1 MIKICKKK
9 DCNNTAIARGKYCN
23 IHRTNKVKNNIPVLM
38 EETKQET
45 KYNND
50 EDIELALKLS
60 LETLKIEKI
69 NKIEEDRKLKI
80 DQESAFNETVKLDI
94 ERMNRKKVEVE
105 ELENKRIN
113 ISKNNPT
120 EKENYFNIKIK
131 LPSNKAL
138 IKKFKE
144 ESYVR
149 DIRDYLDVYF
159 FDNNINIKNYILLIN
174 ALEKK
179 TLENSD
185 LISSLNMSNNFMIF
199 LEDLDS

>member
-23 IHRTNKVKNNIPVLM
+23 IHRTNKAKNNIPILR
-38 EETKQET
+38 EET

-60 LETLKIEKI
+60 LETLKMEKT
-69 NKIEEDRKLKI
+69 NKIEEDRKLKV

-94 ERMNRKKVEVE
+94 ERMNRKKLELE

-144 ESYVR
+144 ESYVN

-179 TLENSD
+179 KLENSD

-199 LEDLDS
+199 LEDIDS

>member
-9 DCNNTAIARGKYCN
+9 DCNNTAITRGKYCN
-23 IHRTNKVKNNIPVLM
+23 IHRTNKVKNNIPVLR
-38 EETKQET
+38 EET
-45 KYNND
+45 KYNNVD
-50 EDIELALKLS
+50 EDIEIALKLS
-60 LETLKIEKI
+60 LETLKIEKT

-80 DQESAFNETVKLDI
+80 DQESAFDETVKLDI
-94 ERMNRKKVEVE
+94 ERMNRKKLEIE

-144 ESYVR
+144 ESYVN

-179 TLENSD
+179 KLENSD

>member
-23 IHRTNKVKNNIPVLM
+23 IHRTNKAKNNIPILR
-38 EETKQET
+38 EET
-45 KYNND
+45 KYNNVD
-50 EDIELALKLS
+50 EDIEIALKLS
-60 LETLKIEKI
+60 LETLKIEKT

-80 DQESAFNETVKLDI
+80 DQESAFDETVKLDI

-144 ESYVR
+144 ECYVR

>member
-23 IHRTNKVKNNIPVLM
+23 IHRTNKAKNNIPILR
-38 EETKQET
+38 EET
-45 KYNND
+45 KYNNVD
-50 EDIELALKLS
+50 EDIEIALKLS
-60 LETLKIEKI
+60 LETLKIEKT

-80 DQESAFNETVKLDI
+80 DQESAFDETVKLDI

-149 DIRDYLDVYF
+149 DIIDYLDVYF
-159 FDNNINIKNYILLIN
+159 LDNNINIKNYILLIN

>member
-23 IHRTNKVKNNIPVLM
+23 IHRTNKAKNNIPILR
-38 EETKQET
+38 EET
-45 KYNND
+45 KYNNVD
-50 EDIELALKLS
+50 EDIEIALKLS
-60 LETLKIEKI
+60 LETLKIEKT

-80 DQESAFNETVKLDI
+80 DQESAFDETVKLDI

>member
-23 IHRTNKVKNNIPVLM
+23 IHRTNKAKNNIPILR
-38 EETKQET
+38 EET
-45 KYNND
+45 KYNNVD
-50 EDIELALKLS
+50 EDIEIALKLS
-60 LETLKIEKI
+60 LETLKIEKT

-80 DQESAFNETVKLDI
+80 DQESAFDETVKLDI

-159 FDNNINIKNYILLIN
+159 FDNNINIKN
-174 ALEKK
+174 
-179 TLENSD
+179 
-185 LISSLNMSNNFMIF
+185 
-199 LEDLDS
+199 